1 MNLKF
6 VIGVLT
12 KGKTMNKPFDIISLY
27 NNLDDKKD
35 KLKKLRF
42 NYNKLM
48 HIYKNLLI
56 ENVNLR
62 TQVENNKHK
71 G

>member
-1 MNLKF
+1 
-6 VIGVLT
+6 
-12 KGKTMNKPFDIISLY
+12 
-27 NNLDDKKD
+27 
-35 KLKKLRF
+35 
-42 NYNKLM
+42 M

>member
-12 KGKTMNKPFDIISLY
+12 KGKTMNKPFNIIRLY

-35 KLKKLRF
+35 ELKKLRLK
-42 NYNKLM
+42 YNKLM